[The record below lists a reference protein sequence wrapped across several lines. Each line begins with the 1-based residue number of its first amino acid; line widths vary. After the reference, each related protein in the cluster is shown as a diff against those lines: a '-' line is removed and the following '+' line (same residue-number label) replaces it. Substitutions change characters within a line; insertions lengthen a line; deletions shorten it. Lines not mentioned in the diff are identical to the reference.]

1 MRLNLDSKT
10 KKNFKLLQS
19 CTKVRIIELTEKIMQ
34 LEKKQLKLI
43 GNSDNLQTFLE
54 GLFDE
59 QHHNDNV
66 VLINPTPENL
76 TGVALPNPNEF
87 TPDTEFEK
95 EYRDYHSVVSRLDV
109 LRRSLDEFK
118 DLDTLLSGRDPEQP
132 NQNLRRIS
140 KPLNAP
146 KINSFLDNKH
156 HTGIF
161 KKFAHYVKT
170 EPAIA
175 LSLKFKIRA
184 NKVAERNGIANS
196 AFYTNTDQA
205 FYAKDVAFSLNKDFK
220 GRAIN
225 TGAKMLAGLALS
237 ATLYGVGFSHGR
249 NDVTTTQGIT
259 DPHTSSE
266 ATTSE
271 TPAIDE
277 MTDIVIEN
285 PSIFRN
291 SVPVIDSYETACQDY
306 FEAISDI
313 YAHNTGESIDLSGYS
328 QENIGLNNSTR
339 LLIVHNNGKT
349 YTFSAQSPYASNF
362 TYLKKA
368 LDAAGMDYE
377 EDSSLITY
385 LVDEDNSSQSIAI
398 ADSAGNPVRSG
409 NVLSGNNQAYN
420 PDYVQKGREILVA
433 QGKTANTLSEAE
445 CVGAYLISDQY
456 TIQNDELSRALGEV
470 TELTEFIKNH
480 FYYRDGASDPY
491 TVDLYKKKAATFEE
505 KYESQ
510 ISNSSS
516 TYIFL
521 RNSSSTQNKDDDRE
535 L

>member
-34 LEKKQLKLI
+34 LEKKQVKLI
-43 GNSDNLQTFLE
+43 RNSDNLQTFLK

-59 QHHNDNV
+59 QHHNDNI

-76 TGVALPNPNEF
+76 TGVDLPSPNEF
-87 TPDTEFEK
+87 APNTEFEK

-109 LRRSLDEFK
+109 LRRSLDEFR
-118 DLDTLLSGRDPEQP
+118 DLDSLLSGQDPNQP

-140 KPLNAP
+140 KPLNP
-146 KINSFLDNKH
+146 NKVNSFLDDKH

-161 KKFAHYVKT
+161 KKFANYVKT

-175 LSLKFKIRA
+175 LSLKFKMRA

-205 FYAKDVAFSLNKDFK
+205 FYAKDVALSLNKDFK

-225 TGAKMLAGLALS
+225 TGAKLLAGVALS
-237 ATLYGVGFSHGR
+237 AALYGAGLSHGR
-249 NDVTTTQGIT
+249 NDVKETQGIT
-259 DPHTSSE
+259 DPHT
-266 ATTSE
+266 TTE
-271 TPAIDE
+271 TIVTEIPDISNIDE
-277 MTDIVIEN
+277 ISVEKTSV
-285 PSIFRN
+285 FRN
-291 SVPVIDSYETACQDY
+291 SVPIIDSYETACQDY

-313 YAHNTGESIDLSGYS
+313 YFHNTGKSIDLSGYN
-328 QENIGLNNSTR
+328 QKNIGLNDSAP

-349 YTFSAQSPYASNF
+349 YKISSQGSFAANY

-377 EDSSLITY
+377 EESSLITY
-385 LVDEDNSSQSIAI
+385 IVDKDNSNQSIAI

-445 CVGAYLISDQY
+445 CVGAYLVSDQY
-456 TIQNDELSRALGEV
+456 TMQNDELSRALGEV
-470 TELTEFIKNH
+470 TELTYFIKGH
-480 FYYRDGASDPY
+480 FYYKDGLSDPY

-505 KYESQ
+505 NYESQ
-510 ISNSSS
+510 ISDSSS
-516 TYIFL
+516 TFIFL
-521 RNSSSTQNKDDDRE
+521 RNSSSTQDKDDYRE